1 MPLKSGE
8 PTNEKS
14 RLAFVNPEQL
24 EEQHSM
30 VIEANGEA
38 VRLNL
43 KKNTSGKVTAP
54 ILIRQSEKK

>member
-54 ILIRQSEKK
+54 ILIR

>member
-43 KKNTSGKVTAP
+43 KKNTSGKVTAS
-54 ILIRQSEKK
+54 ILIRH